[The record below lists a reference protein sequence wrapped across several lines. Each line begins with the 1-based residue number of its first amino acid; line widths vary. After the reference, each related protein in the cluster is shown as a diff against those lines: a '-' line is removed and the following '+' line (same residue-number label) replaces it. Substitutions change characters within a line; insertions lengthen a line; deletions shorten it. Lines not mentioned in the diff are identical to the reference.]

1 MRVQFRFFTL
11 KKFSQNCKSLN
22 VKEVSNFPQGLSPL
36 FIQFLT
42 CYATE
47 KNTHARVLV
56 YAAVQIKKNNND
68 ELVCSHPAF
77 TMK

>member
-1 MRVQFRFFTL
+1 MRVQFRFFIL

-22 VKEVSNFPQGLSPL
+22 VKDVSNFPQGLSPL
-36 FIQFLT
+36 FIQFRT
-42 CYATE
+42 CYASE

-56 YAAVQIKKNNND
+56 HAAVQIKKNND